1 MYTFVYLN
9 TVSTNINADDNRS
22 HDISENMKTIF
33 AKKFYIDSEAYF
45 AKILESV
52 LSAGIEQK
60 IQNGKTTPLTSMDK
74 MYIRHEIIEFLYWS
88 VVDSMICQEETLSAL
103 PDTDLLSDAIESLE
117 KCRNNRRRLTQEM
130 HSLINRYVLLDR
142 DKLNISTCLAKSEMS
157 QMEQRYPPYDWM
169 KIEGYAPPR
178 AYDAK
183 IFLECA
189 KAP

>member
-1 MYTFVYLN
+1 
-9 TVSTNINADDNRS
+9 
-22 HDISENMKTIF
+22 
-33 AKKFYIDSEAYF
+33 
-45 AKILESV
+45 
-52 LSAGIEQK
+52 
-60 IQNGKTTPLTSMDK
+60 
-74 MYIRHEIIEFLYWS
+74 
-88 VVDSMICQEETLSAL
+88 MICQEETLSAL